1 MATSRFCFASLVTS
15 PLCAVVTLSLFVVGS
30 SLAARGRVVVPRFS
44 RVVLVSLVAAA
55 ALGVHRRG
63 SARAVPLVARATRDR
78 LPITARV
85 DRALDRAP
93 SVVVARAPSVIVA
106 RAPSVIVVAADR
118 VPITIRGARVALAS
132 RSAPETREDARKCV
146 HGARARG
153 RTSARSSRAR
163 VRRDARVI
171 SGSGRS
177 E

>member
-93 SVVVARAPSVIVA
+93 SVVVARAPSVIV
-106 RAPSVIVVAADR
+106 VAADR

>member
-1 MATSRFCFASLVTS
+1 MATSRFCFASLVIS
-15 PLCAVVTLSLFVVGS
+15 PLCAVVTLSLLVVGS

-63 SARAVPLVARATRDR
+63 SARAVPLAARATRDR

-93 SVVVARAPSVIVA
+93 SVVVA

-146 HGARARG
+146 HGARARQDVG
-153 RTSARSSRAR
+153 AVVARACAEGRAR
-163 VRRDARVI
+163 DVYVSRFLV
-171 SGSGRS
+171 GRNKFS
-177 E
+177 

>member
-63 SARAVPLVARATRDR
+63 SARAVPLAARATRDR

-93 SVVVARAPSVIVA
+93 SV
-106 RAPSVIVVAADR
+106 VVAADR

-146 HGARARG
+146 HGARARQDVG
-153 RTSARSSRAR
+153 AVVARACAEGRAR
-163 VRRDARVI
+163 DL
-171 SGSGRS
+171 SGCGRS

>member
-1 MATSRFCFASLVTS
+1 
-15 PLCAVVTLSLFVVGS
+15 VVTLSLFVVGS

-63 SARAVPLVARATRDR
+63 SARAVPLAARATRDR

-93 SVVVARAPSVIVA
+93 SVVVA

>member
-1 MATSRFCFASLVTS
+1 MATSRFCFASLVIS

-44 RVVLVSLVAAA
+44 RVVLVAAA

-63 SARAVPLVARATRDR
+63 SARAVPLAARATRDR

-93 SVVVARAPSVIVA
+93 SVVVA

-146 HGARARG
+146 HGARARQDVG
-153 RTSARSSRAR
+153 AVVARACAEGRAR
-163 VRRDARVI
+163 DL
-171 SGSGRS
+171 SGCGRS

>member
-1 MATSRFCFASLVTS
+1 
-15 PLCAVVTLSLFVVGS
+15 VVTLSLFVVGS

-63 SARAVPLVARATRDR
+63 SARAVPRATRDR

-93 SVVVARAPSVIVA
+93 SVVVA

-146 HGARARG
+146 HGARARQDVG
-153 RTSARSSRAR
+153 AVVARACAEGRAR
-163 VRRDARVI
+163 DVSRLVGLVWSVGINFHNMRV
-171 SGSGRS
+171 
-177 E
+177 

>member
-1 MATSRFCFASLVTS
+1 
-15 PLCAVVTLSLFVVGS
+15 VVTLSLFVVGS

-63 SARAVPLVARATRDR
+63 SARAVPLAARATRDR

-93 SVVVARAPSVIVA
+93 SVVVA

-171 SGSGRS
+171 SRGRS
-177 E
+177 VGINFHNVRV